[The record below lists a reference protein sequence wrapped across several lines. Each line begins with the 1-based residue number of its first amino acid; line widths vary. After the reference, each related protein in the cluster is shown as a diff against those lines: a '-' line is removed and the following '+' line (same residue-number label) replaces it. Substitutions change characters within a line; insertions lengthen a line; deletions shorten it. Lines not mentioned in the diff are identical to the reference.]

1 MPDVIITVRYAGS
14 VASLTFDTENGDAV
28 AAAHQLVDDFATRVN
43 PKPAKAP
50 PVAAPAKK
58 APAKKARK
66 IGLGA

>member
-14 VASLTFDTENGDAV
+14 VASLTFDTEHPDAV

-50 PVAAPAKK
+50 PAAAPAKRTVK
-58 APAKKARK
+58 RAAKKAVK
-66 IGLGA
+66 K

>member
-43 PKPAKAP
+43 PKPAK
-50 PVAAPAKK
+50 PVVAAAPAKK

>member
-50 PVAAPAKK
+50 TVVAAPAKRAVK
-58 APAKKARK
+58 RAAKKAVK
-66 IGLGA
+66 K

>member
-14 VASLTFDTENGDAV
+14 VASLTFDTEHPDAV

-43 PKPAKAP
+43 PKPAK
-50 PVAAPAKK
+50 PVAAAPAKK

>member
-50 PVAAPAKK
+50 PAAAPAKRTVK
-58 APAKKARK
+58 RAAKKAVK
-66 IGLGA
+66 K